1 MKKILYLTMALPL
14 LAATSCSN
22 DDFPVSGEDGMT
34 TFSVKMPGELTTRFA
49 DGNTAT
55 RLAVAVFDENDNL
68 LYSNV
73 EGQGSALPEGAV
85 IGDFSAGLTTT
96 VTLPLV
102 KNKEYNVAFWAYAE
116 NSPYTFTPGDKK
128 ITVSY
133 ASALAND
140 ESRDG
145 FFKYQ
150 NVPAQRPAANNVEL
164 RRPFAQVNI
173 GTSDLGIAETAG
185 LTVTSANM
193 TFPAGALA
201 TAFNFVDGTAGTP
214 NAEAVTF
221 TGSALPTDA
230 FPVQPETYK
239 YLAMAYV
246 LTPVEQASQPKSVMQ
261 SVSLAVN
268 GNDFNSYANIP
279 VQGNYQTNIY
289 GALLTNKENFNVT
302 INPAFMGSYIEEQP
316 VQTIESSDPEEVTAA
331 LEKGGNFE
339 LTGNIEAL
347 DLSEL
352 SRSATTK
359 ITVKGTVGSINPGTT
374 AENPAELIISVPRD
388 VAYPEFV
395 ANKTTDWKNITIE
408 GDLSSSERCPGII
421 FKNKGTKVVENL
433 TVNGVS
439 FEGNGI
445 DFNYVATPS
454 TMKNL
459 RVVGCDFANMTQ
471 PFINGGNNPTATT
484 VQGDIEIL
492 NNHVVYVTSGAS
504 SNANGIYLTQ
514 STGNILIEG
523 NVIENAPYH
532 GIFISPSPTTN
543 GNAGFMSE
551 DALNNANVIVRNN
564 SVITPKRDAIKID
577 SPYGNTVIT
586 GNTIEKSGNYGIR
599 VDRFNSAWTPSVT
612 ITYNTISTKYGFY
625 NGIVIY
631 PLENRWTGT
640 ALVKVFGNVGIG
652 ENNTWFKLS
661 GFTPAEGSDYSQPF
675 AN

>member
-73 EGQGSALPEGAV
+73 EGQGSALPDGAV

-150 NVPAQRPAANNVEL
+150 NVPAQRPATNNVEL

-221 TGSALPTDA
+221 IGSALPTDA

-268 GNDFNSYANIP
+268 GNAFNSYANIP

-347 DLSEL
+347 DLSGL

-359 ITVKGTVGSINPGTT
+359 ITVKGTVGSINPGTA
-374 AENPAELIISVPRD
+374 AENPAELIISVPKD
-388 VAYPEFV
+388 VAYPEFI
-395 ANKTTDWKNITIE
+395 ANNTTDWKNITIE

-421 FKNKGTKVVENL
+421 FKSKGTKVVENL
-433 TVNGVS
+433 TVNGVP

-445 DFNYVATPS
+445 DFNYVANPS
-454 TMKNL
+454 VMQNL
-459 RVVGCDFANMTQ
+459 RVVGCDFANMKQ
-471 PFINGGNNPTATT
+471 PFINGGNNMYAGTI
-484 VQGDIEIL
+484 QGDIEIIG
-492 NNHVVYVTSGAS
+492 NHVVFAS
-504 SNANGIYLTQ
+504 DAASNANGIYLTQ

-532 GIFISPSPTTN
+532 GIFINPAAGGN
-543 GNAGFMSE
+543 GKVGIMTE
-551 DALNNANVIVRNN
+551 DALKNATVTVSNNTI
-564 SVITPKRDAIKID
+564 ITPKQDGIKLD
-577 SPYGNTVIT
+577 SPYGNVLVA
-586 GNTIEKSGNYGIR
+586 GNTVEKSGEFGIR
-599 VDRFNSAWTPSVT
+599 FSRFNSAWTPTVT
-612 ITYNTISTKYGFY
+612 VSYNTISTLEPDTVGLMFWDFLTGFK
-625 NGIVIY
+625 
-631 PLENRWTGT
+631 GT
-640 ALVKVFGNVGIG
+640 AIINVFGNTGVG
-652 ENNTWFKLS
+652 ENKTWFQML
-661 GFTPAEGSDYSQPF
+661 GFKPAAGSDYSQPF